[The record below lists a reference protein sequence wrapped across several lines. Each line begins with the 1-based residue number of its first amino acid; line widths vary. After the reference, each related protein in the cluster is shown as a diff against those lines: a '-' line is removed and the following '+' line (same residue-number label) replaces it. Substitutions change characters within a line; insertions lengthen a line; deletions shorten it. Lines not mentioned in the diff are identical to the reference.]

1 QPMLLQRE
9 GHPQIVWMVP
19 LQGAGHCVGLLALFT
34 RYQRKECSHCWEAV
48 AHALQE
54 FGEMWAIAV
63 MNDKARQSLEAA
75 KEQAERAARMRREFL
90 ANMSHEIR
98 TPLNGLIGMLN
109 LLAETPLNEEQR
121 DLIGMARTSAE
132 HLLGI
137 LNDILELSR
146 IEAGYLKLERSPF
159 DLYGLLEEA
168 VGTMRVQARLKG
180 LTLSLAIA
188 PDVPRGVK
196 GDSLRLRQILL
207 NLLSNAIKFT
217 SEGGVRVVVQP
228 IAHSE
233 TAVRLRFEVHD
244 TGIGIPPERQQSIF
258 DPFEQADG
266 SAARKYGG
274 TGLGLAICKRLVTL
288 MGGQIGVQSEPGKG
302 STFWFEIEMPRADL
316 PVFQKTAPEA
326 SDAPATLKGLRV
338 LVAEDNHVNQKVVTR
353 QLERWGIDYR
363 LAENGYQVLRCLQE
377 EPFDLI
383 LMDCQMPEMDGFE
396 ATRRIRALERQQGL
410 RRIPIIALTANA
422 MAEDCEACLQ
432 AGMDDYLPKP
442 FKPDALR
449 ALLERWAARNGQDQA
464 A

>member
-1 QPMLLQRE
+1 
-9 GHPQIVWMVP
+9 
-19 LQGAGHCVGLLALFT
+19 
-34 RYQRKECSHCWEAV
+34 
-48 AHALQE
+48 
-54 FGEMWAIAV
+54 
-63 MNDKARQSLEAA
+63 
-75 KEQAERAARMRREFL
+75 
-90 ANMSHEIR
+90 
-98 TPLNGLIGMLN
+98 
-109 LLAETPLNEEQR
+109 
-121 DLIGMARTSAE
+121 
-132 HLLGI
+132 
-137 LNDILELSR
+137 
-146 IEAGYLKLERSPF
+146 EAGYLKLERSPF
-159 DLYGLLEEA
+159 DLHGLLEEA
-168 VGTMRVQARLKG
+168 VGTMRAQARLKG

-244 TGIGIPPERQQSIF
+244 TGIGIPPEHQQHIF

-274 TGLGLAICKRLVTL
+274 TGLGLAICKRLVTM
-288 MGGQIGVQSEPGKG
+288 MGGMIGVQSEPGKG
-302 STFWFEIEMPRADL
+302 STFWFEIEMPCADL
-316 PVFQKTAPEA
+316 PVFQETAPEA
-326 SDAPATLKGLRV
+326 SDAPTTLKGLRV
-338 LVAEDNHVNQKVVTR
+338 LVAEDNYVNQKVVTR
-353 QLERWGIDYR
+353 QLERWGIHYR
-363 LAENGYQVLRCLQE
+363 LAENGYQVLRYLQE

-396 ATRRIRALERQQGL
+396 ATRRIRALESQQGL

-422 MAEDCEACLQ
+422 MAEDREACLQ